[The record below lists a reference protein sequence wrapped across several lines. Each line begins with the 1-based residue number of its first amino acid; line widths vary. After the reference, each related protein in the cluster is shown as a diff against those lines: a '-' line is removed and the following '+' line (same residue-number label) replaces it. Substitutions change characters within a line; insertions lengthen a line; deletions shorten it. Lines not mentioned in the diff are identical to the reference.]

1 MKRSEQ
7 FKDSEECITPE
18 SFAEI
23 YSKIK
28 YEQFISGDTVFSKGD
43 FGNKFYIILK
53 GSVSVLMPVNVARG
67 AHTGNEPNAA
77 GSSTNNLMDSQSS

>member
-28 YEQFISGDTVFSKGD
+28 YEQFLSGDTVFSKGD
-43 FGNKFYIILK
+43 FGNKSYIILK
-53 GSVSVLMPVNVARG
+53 GSVSVLMPVNIARG
-67 AHTGNEPNAA
+67 APTGNEPNAA
-77 GSSTNNLMDSQSS
+77 GSSNNFMDSQSS

>member
-23 YSKIK
+23 YPKIK
-28 YEQFISGDTVFSKGD
+28 YEQFLSGDTVFSKGD

-53 GSVSVLMPVNVARG
+53 GSVSVLMPVNVTRG
-67 AHTGNEPNAA
+67 APTGNEPNAA
-77 GSSTNNLMDSQSS
+77 GSSNNLLDSQPS

>member
-23 YSKIK
+23 YPKIK
-28 YEQFISGDTVFSKGD
+28 YEQFLSGDTVFSKGD

-53 GSVSVLMPVNVARG
+53 GSVSVLMPVNVTRG
-67 AHTGNEPNAA
+67 APTGNEPNAA
-77 GSSTNNLMDSQSS
+77 GSSNNLMDSQLS

>member
-1 MKRSEQ
+1 MKKSEQ

-28 YEQFISGDTVFSKGD
+28 YEQFLSGDTVFSKGD

-53 GSVSVLMPVNVARG
+53 GSVSVLMPVNIARG
-67 AHTGNEPNAA
+67 APTGNEPNAA
-77 GSSTNNLMDSQSS
+77 GSSNNLMDSQSS

>member
-23 YSKIK
+23 YTKIK
-28 YEQFISGDTVFSKGD
+28 YE
-43 FGNKFYIILK
+43 
-53 GSVSVLMPVNVARG
+53 
-67 AHTGNEPNAA
+67 
-77 GSSTNNLMDSQSS
+77 